1 MRSIYLFSVFFVLSM
16 VGYSQE
22 SLQLFYQNKKA
33 GYKNQAGQVIVPPK
47 YDAGSQFVNG
57 FAVVMLA
64 VGITVGVAVGMGT
77 AGTGEALE
85 GFTVGALE
93 GFTVGELVG
102 FAVVGVAGTRDL

>member
-33 GYKNQAGQVIVPPK
+33 GYKNQAGAVIVPPK

-57 FAVVMLA
+57 FAVVMLNGLRGFINA
-64 VGITVGVAVGMGT
+64 DGT
-77 AGTGEALE
+77 EIIPLH
-85 GFTVGALE
+85 
-93 GFTVGELVG
+93 
-102 FAVVGVAGTRDL
+102 